1 MGFLNGKAK
10 IYKDSKIFP
19 TEARPVER
27 EITEEKLKK
36 YFEITKQALERLE
49 IAVHEKSLLFS
60 VAQDFLTMAKSY
72 YSDAEYYYK
81 KGDYITAFAALNYA
95 HGFIDA
101 GVRLGV
107 FKGEDDRLFA
117 FG

>member
-1 MGFLNGKAK
+1 M
-10 IYKDSKIFP
+10 
-19 TEARPVER
+19 ER
-27 EITEEKLKK
+27 EISEEKIQK
-36 YFEITKQALERLE
+36 YFEITGKAIERLE
-49 IAVHEKSLLFS
+49 IAVHEKSLLHS
-60 VAQDFLTMAKSY
+60 VAKDFLTMAKSY
-72 YSDAEYYYK
+72 YDDAIYYYE
-81 KGDYITAFAALNYA
+81 KGDYVTAFAALNYA

>member
-1 MGFLNGKAK
+1 
-10 IYKDSKIFP
+10 
-19 TEARPVER
+19 VER
-27 EITEEKLKK
+27 EVTDEKLQKYFKITEE
-36 YFEITKQALERLE
+36 ALRKLE
-49 IAVHEKSLLFS
+49 IAVHEKSLLHA
-60 VAQDFLTMAKSY
+60 VAKDFLTMARSY
-72 YSDAEYYYK
+72 FEDAKYYYE
-81 KGDYITAFAALNYA
+81 KGDYVTAFAALNYA

>member
-1 MGFLNGKAK
+1 MG
-10 IYKDSKIFP
+10 
-19 TEARPVER
+19 R
-27 EITEEKLKK
+27 EISEEKLQEYFKITEEALK
-36 YFEITKQALERLE
+36 RLE
-49 IAVHEKSLLFS
+49 VVVHEKSLLGV
-60 VAQDFLTMAKSY
+60 VARDFLTMARSY
-72 YSDAEYYYK
+72 FEDARYYYE
-81 KGDYITAFAALNYA
+81 KGDYVTAFAALNYA

>member
-1 MGFLNGKAK
+1 M
-10 IYKDSKIFP
+10 
-19 TEARPVER
+19 ER
-27 EITEEKLKK
+27 EITEEKLQK
-36 YFEITKQALERLE
+36 YFRITEEALKALEV
-49 IAVHEKSLLFS
+49 AVHERSLLMA
-60 VAQDFLTMAKSY
+60 VARDFLEMASSY
-72 YSDAEYYYK
+72 FEDAKYYYE
-81 KGDYITAFAALNYA
+81 KGDYVTAFAALNYA

>member
-1 MGFLNGKAK
+1 M
-10 IYKDSKIFP
+10 
-19 TEARPVER
+19 ER
-27 EITEEKLKK
+27 EITDEKLQK
-36 YFEITKQALERLE
+36 YFEITEEALQRLE
-49 IAVHEKSLLFS
+49 VAVHEKSLLRA
-60 VAQDFLTMAKSY
+60 VAKDFLTMAKSY
-72 YSDAEYYYK
+72 FNDARYYYQ
-81 KGDYITAFAALNYA
+81 KGDYVTAFAALNYA

>member
-1 MGFLNGKAK
+1 VG
-10 IYKDSKIFP
+10 
-19 TEARPVER
+19 R
-27 EITEEKLKK
+27 EITDEKLQK
-36 YFEITKQALERLE
+36 YFKITEKALETLE
-49 IAVHEKSLLFS
+49 VAVHERSLLIG
-60 VAQDFLTMAKSY
+60 VANDFLTMAKSY
-72 YSDAEYYYK
+72 FEDARYYYE
-81 KGDYITAFAALNYA
+81 KGDYVTAFAALNYA

>member
-1 MGFLNGKAK
+1 M
-10 IYKDSKIFP
+10 
-19 TEARPVER
+19 ER
-27 EITEEKLKK
+27 EISEEKIQK
-36 YFEITKQALERLE
+36 YFEITRKALEKLE
-49 IAVHEKSLLFS
+49 IAVHEKSLLYS
-60 VAQDFLTMAKSY
+60 VAKDFLTMAKSY
-72 YSDAEYYYK
+72 YEDAKYYYE
-81 KGDYITAFAALNYA
+81 KGDYVTAFAALNYA

>member
-1 MGFLNGKAK
+1 M
-10 IYKDSKIFP
+10 
-19 TEARPVER
+19 ER
-27 EITEEKLKK
+27 EITDEKLQK
-36 YFEITKQALERLE
+36 YFKITGKALETLE
-49 IAVHEKSLLFS
+49 VAVHERSLLMA
-60 VAQDFLTMAKSY
+60 VANDFLTMAKSY
-72 YSDAEYYYK
+72 FEDARYYYE
-81 KGDYITAFAALNYA
+81 KGDYVTAFAALNYA

>member
-1 MGFLNGKAK
+1 
-10 IYKDSKIFP
+10 
-19 TEARPVER
+19 VER
-27 EITEEKLKK
+27 EVTDEKLQKYFRITEEALK
-36 YFEITKQALERLE
+36 RLE
-49 IAVHEKSLLFS
+49 VAVHEKSLLHA
-60 VAQDFLTMAKSY
+60 VARDFLTMAKSY
-72 YSDAEYYYK
+72 FEDARYYYE
-81 KGDYITAFAALNYA
+81 KGDYVTAFAALNYA

>member
-1 MGFLNGKAK
+1 
-10 IYKDSKIFP
+10 
-19 TEARPVER
+19 R
-27 EITEEKLKK
+27 
-36 YFEITKQALERLE
+36 
-49 IAVHEKSLLFS
+49 
-60 VAQDFLTMAKSY
+60 SY

-81 KGDYITAFAALNYA
+81 KGDYVTAFAALNYA

>member
-1 MGFLNGKAK
+1 MG
-10 IYKDSKIFP
+10 
-19 TEARPVER
+19 R
-27 EITEEKLKK
+27 EITDEKLQK
-36 YFEITKQALERLE
+36 YFKITEEALERFE
-49 IAVHEKSLLFS
+49 IAVHEKSLLMS
-60 VAQDFLTMAKSY
+60 VARDFLTMARSY
-72 YSDAEYYYK
+72 FEDAKYYYE
-81 KGDYITAFAALNYA
+81 KGDYVTAFAALNYA

>member
-1 MGFLNGKAK
+1 MG
-10 IYKDSKIFP
+10 
-19 TEARPVER
+19 R
-27 EITEEKLKK
+27 EITDEKLQK
-36 YFEITKQALERLE
+36 YFRITEEALKTLE
-49 IAVHEKSLLFS
+49 VAVHERSLLMA
-60 VAQDFLTMAKSY
+60 VANDFLTMAKSY
-72 YSDAEYYYK
+72 FEDAKYYYE
-81 KGDYITAFAALNYA
+81 KGDYVTAFAALNYA

>member
-1 MGFLNGKAK
+1 M
-10 IYKDSKIFP
+10 
-19 TEARPVER
+19 R
-27 EITEEKLKK
+27 EITEEKLQK
-36 YFEITKQALERLE
+36 YFQIAREALETLE
-49 IAVHEKSLLFS
+49 IAVHEKSLLYP
-60 VAQDFLTMAKSY
+60 VAKDFLTMARSY
-72 YSDAEYYYK
+72 YEDARYYYE
-81 KGDYITAFAALNYA
+81 KGDYVTAFAALNYA